1 MSQEVCGYAI
11 VFGELATDG
20 RAEYST
26 ALTFREFLAKP
37 HRVPLTLNHDGRILA
52 DAIELHADS
61 CGLSFRA
68 QIGTGAWSLLAPK
81 MLGEGY
87 TLCSIGFVDPE
98 RKQRTCRGRYIF
110 EVMRAGID
118 HVACVNRAAWP
129 QTGCWPHDYAIEDHQ
144 LAQLRY
150 RFVCAE
156 RNRLRDQRRAR
167 ECWFAARQQPLC

>member
-1 MSQEVCGYAI
+1 MSQEICGYAI
-11 VFGELATDG
+11 VFGEPATDG
-20 RAEYST
+20 RAEYCT

-37 HRVPLTLNHDGRILA
+37 HRVPLTLGHDGPTLA
-52 DAIELHADS
+52 PAIELNADS

-68 QIGTGAWSLLAPK
+68 EIGTGAWSLLGPR
-81 MLGEGY
+81 MLDEGY
-87 TLCSIGFVDPE
+87 MMCSIGFLDIE
-98 RKQRTCRGRYIF
+98 KEQRTYRGRYIY
-110 EVMRAGID
+110 EVLSAGVD
-118 HVACVNRAAWP
+118 HVAIVDRAAWP